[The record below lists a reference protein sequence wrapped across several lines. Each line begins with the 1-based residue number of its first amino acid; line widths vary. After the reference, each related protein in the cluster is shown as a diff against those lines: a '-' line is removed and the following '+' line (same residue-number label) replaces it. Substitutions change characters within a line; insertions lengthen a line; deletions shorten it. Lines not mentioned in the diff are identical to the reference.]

1 MMKKMLFLI
10 AMLFPMLS
18 LNSCKDYERVFIEW
32 EIINEAPNDIKV
44 TDDPMMYVQVTVTGN
59 EKGGNLV
66 LNSTNFGDLQIYGA
80 DGAGVYV
87 DNGCKFS
94 ASVSDGH
101 RLSLHLDSIGL
112 LEIPGMSKEKII
124 YVTAKSGKKTVVCG
138 INVRRKREI

>member
-1 MMKKMLFLI
+1 MKKMLSLI
-10 AMLFPMLS
+10 VILLPMLS

-59 EKGGNLV
+59 EMGGNLV
-66 LNSTNFGDLQIYGA
+66 LNCTNFVDLQIDGA

-87 DNGCKFS
+87 DSGCKFS
-94 ASVSDGH
+94 ASVSAGH
-101 RLSLHLDSIGL
+101 RLSLRLDPIGL